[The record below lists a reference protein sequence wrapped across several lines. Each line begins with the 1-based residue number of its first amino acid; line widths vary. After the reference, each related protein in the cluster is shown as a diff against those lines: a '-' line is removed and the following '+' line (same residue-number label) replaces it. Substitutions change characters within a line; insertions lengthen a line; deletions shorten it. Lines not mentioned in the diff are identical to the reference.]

1 MPHLPRHEG
10 YGALMK
16 KIAKSTQLT
25 THDVKAVLRAAW
37 AIAYAEANKNTEVRI
52 PCFEPLK
59 LKHKPTRK
67 AGPKVMKH
75 KPARKAGP
83 MKHKPAQKADPNEMF
98 MKALNNPVNT
108 QQEGSLT

>member
-1 MPHLPRHEG
+1 MPHIPRHEG

-52 PCFEPLK
+52 PGFQPLK
-59 LKHKPTRK
+59 LRHKPTRK

-83 MKHKPAQKADPNEMF
+83 NEMS
-98 MKALNNPVNT
+98 MKALNTPVNT
-108 QQEGSLT
+108 QPELIDVSKDS

>member
-1 MPHLPRHEG
+1 
-10 YGALMK
+10 MK

-67 AGPKVMKH
+67 AGPMVMKFMKH
-75 KPARKAGP
+75 KPARKAGKK
-83 MKHKPAQKADPNEMF
+83 MMFGKEVKVAAKPASKVVKAFPA
-98 MKALNNPVNT
+98 KALKD
-108 QQEGSLT
+108 SI